1 MPSDISYM
9 ILPCNQY
16 FNYVFK
22 VYVVTS
28 YNIYE
33 QNKMFSNGACIHTVY
48 FHVMKESRI
57 SWNENTVNYQ
67 HIFYW
72 SLIIDIVGPLQG
84 IKLSV
89 NQCAEDTVLMK
100 SCMGN

>member
-1 MPSDISYM
+1 M
-9 ILPCNQY
+9 
-16 FNYVFK
+16 K
-22 VYVVTS
+22 
-28 YNIYE
+28 

-72 SLIIDIVGPLQG
+72 SLIIDIVGPLWG

-89 NQCAEDTVLMK
+89 NQCAGHCTNEDLYGKLGMLTKLGD
-100 SCMGN
+100 CIT